1 MPLRGEGSCGGGGA
15 PRDSA
20 GSGATEEGEDGGV
33 SGVSSSCGARGGFLP
48 RHDEDLREPLVR
60 AYTSSVLPLT
70 YRLQADTI
78 VAEELPS
85 TASFATP
92 YLMGL
97 LWE

>member
-1 MPLRGEGSCGGGGA
+1 MFQSKSP
-15 PRDSA
+15 P
-20 GSGATEEGEDGGV
+20 
-33 SGVSSSCGARGGFLP
+33 
-48 RHDEDLREPLVR
+48 

>member
-1 MPLRGEGSCGGGGA
+1 MLQSKP
-15 PRDSA
+15 P
-20 GSGATEEGEDGGV
+20 
-33 SGVSSSCGARGGFLP
+33 P
-48 RHDEDLREPLVR
+48 

-78 VAEELPS
+78 VAEELLS